1 MLSGSVKLVRHRL
14 NRPVFLH
21 LCVSC
26 SSYKQRHTCDIT
38 FLHLFHTT
46 FSKILP
52 VLRVLLFQPR
62 FHVKSDGRETS
73 TNIVDFL
80 EFYTSKCFFL
90 NVIRKYTTSLYPH
103 MMKSLNKSF
112 TLVSAGFEICQD
124 RQKRLLFDEKI
135 VM

>member
-1 MLSGSVKLVRHRL
+1 M
-14 NRPVFLH
+14 
-21 LCVSC
+21 
-26 SSYKQRHTCDIT
+26 
-38 FLHLFHTT
+38 
-46 FSKILP
+46 
-52 VLRVLLFQPR
+52 LLFQPR

-80 EFYTSKCFFL
+80 EFYVSKCFFF

-124 RQKRLLFDEKI
+124 RQKRLLLDEKI